1 MPEKSL
7 IFPKY
12 PLKTKVKIKSGNDLF
27 IGWIKNVCI
36 APKDHIARKPGSKI
50 YLIQVEWYNGTRIT
64 DNLVTTV
71 GENEIIGI
79 IPPK

>member
-27 IGWIKNVCI
+27 IGWIKNICI
-36 APKDHIARKPGSKI
+36 APNGHIARMPGSLI
-50 YLIQVEWYNGTRIT
+50 YLVQVEWYNGKTIT
-64 DNLVTTV
+64 DNLVTTA
-71 GENEIIGI
+71 GENEIIAI
-79 IPPK
+79 IPTK